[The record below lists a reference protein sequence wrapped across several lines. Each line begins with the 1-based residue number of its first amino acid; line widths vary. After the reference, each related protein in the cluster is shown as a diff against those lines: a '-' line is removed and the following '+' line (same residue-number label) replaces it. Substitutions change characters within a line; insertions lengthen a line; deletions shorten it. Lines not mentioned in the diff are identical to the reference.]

1 MIDQLIGKKLGMTQI
16 FDATGTAT
24 GVTVIELGPNYITQ
38 IKTAEGQDGYTA
50 VQLGFEQIEEKRLN
64 QPERGHLKKKAAN
77 LPNLHYLREVRSSD
91 VSGHNVGDVLTVE
104 QFNDGDLVDI
114 TGISKGKGFAGVVK
128 RHHFSGGPKTHGQS
142 DRHRRPGSIGSGT
155 TPGRVLKNLRM
166 AGRMG
171 NDRVTV
177 QNLKIVRV
185 DADRNLLLIKGAI
198 PGANNGLVMV
208 RRAVKGQPGEQ

>member
-64 QPERGHLKKKAAN
+64 QPERGHLKKKDAN
-77 LPNLHYLREVRSSD
+77 LPNLHYLREVRSND
-91 VSGHNVGDVLTVE
+91 LSGHNVGDVLTVE

-208 RRAVKGQPGEQ
+208 RRAVKGQPSEQ